1 MFDVL
6 FKLVFNPVTK
16 KRSQFVLLELCFRF
30 FEKVR
35 LFFVFNS
42 LGFVLFC
49 SICEKIKILLFAL
62 DETLYVQ
69 VFF

>member
-6 FKLVFNPVTK
+6 FKFVFNPVTK

-35 LFFVFNS
+35 LFLFCFVFNS
-42 LGFVLFC
+42 LGFVLFDLRKDQNFVVC
-49 SICEKIKILLFAL
+49 SGGNYLC
-62 DETLYVQ
+62 T
-69 VFF
+69 VF